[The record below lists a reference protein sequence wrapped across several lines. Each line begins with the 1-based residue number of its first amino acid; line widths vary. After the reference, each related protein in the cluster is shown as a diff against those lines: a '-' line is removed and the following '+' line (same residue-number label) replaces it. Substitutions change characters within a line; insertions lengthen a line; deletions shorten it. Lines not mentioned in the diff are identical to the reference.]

1 MLYSVALTGILGA
14 GLGSYTSGSPS
25 LLGRESAGAAIH
37 VRNELQRGR
46 LVLVLHPPL
55 SRVLR
60 ASTEYRDYPFPPS
73 HPLSFCTRFA
83 CVNSPHY
90 CCSVFLT
97 FPSMGCLFS
106 SQARQRTQRVS
117 KIDREPQWAIERIEL
132 ILKMLGDRAKNS
144 ILSAFYFFALRSLA
158 FRGVSDA
165 CLCLIFLILR
175 YRRISGF
182 RALGA

>member
-1 MLYSVALTGILGA
+1 
-14 GLGSYTSGSPS
+14 
-25 LLGRESAGAAIH
+25 
-37 VRNELQRGR
+37 
-46 LVLVLHPPL
+46 
-55 SRVLR
+55 
-60 ASTEYRDYPFPPS
+60 
-73 HPLSFCTRFA
+73 
-83 CVNSPHY
+83 
-90 CCSVFLT
+90 
-97 FPSMGCLFS
+97 MGCLFS

-117 KIDREPQWAIERIEL
+117 KTDREPQWAIERIEL